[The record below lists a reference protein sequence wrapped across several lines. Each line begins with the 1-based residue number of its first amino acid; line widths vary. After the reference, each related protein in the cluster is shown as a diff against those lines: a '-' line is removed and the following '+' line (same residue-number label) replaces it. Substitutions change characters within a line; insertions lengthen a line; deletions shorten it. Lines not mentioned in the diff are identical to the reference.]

1 MFQNDLNECIFFV
14 DVSENEAIQL
24 WGEGGHDGG
33 KFSVTGGLLCL
44 SLLLACLYCVS
55 FYVVVVMFFFFFT
68 FFTEPFT
75 S

>member
-1 MFQNDLNECIFFV
+1 MGG
-14 DVSENEAIQL
+14 
-24 WGEGGHDGG
+24 GEGGLCAG

-44 SLLLACLYCVS
+44 FLLLARLDCLFLLV
-55 FYVVVVMFFFFFT
+55 FFGFFCMT

>member
-1 MFQNDLNECIFFV
+1 MNVLFV
-14 DVSENEAIQL
+14 DVDENEAIQL
-24 WGEGGHDGG
+24 WALGGWGGLCWKNDGG

-44 SLLLACLYCVS
+44 FLLLACLYCV
-55 FYVVVVMFFFFFT
+55 FMFFST